1 MELTMKTITKG
12 EEVHTKVF
20 LGLIEQNLAL
30 GLRMGIEGSES
41 PSMHLYF
48 PVIMFFATS
57 MFELG
62 FFRLM

>member
-1 MELTMKTITKG
+1 MELTMKTIIKG
-12 EEVHTKVF
+12 EEVTQKFF

>member
-1 MELTMKTITKG
+1 MELTMKTIIKG

-48 PVIMFFATS
+48 PVIMFLLQACLNS
-57 MFELG
+57 NSSG
-62 FFRLM
+62 